1 MPLFRFD
8 FKIKKIV
15 DRDKLNKTKIIQNIF
30 FFSGVLVNLH
40 HSPNAES
47 IRDDN
52 EANES
57 DPSSIRQSDSN
68 SIRKPD
74 CGFINIDSVQQIVA
88 AKWAVDVINNQSLPN
103 ELKIG
108 QSMFSSR
115 CF

>member
-1 MPLFRFD
+1 
-8 FKIKKIV
+8 
-15 DRDKLNKTKIIQNIF
+15 
-30 FFSGVLVNLH
+30 LVNLH

-108 QSMFSSR
+108 QSMFLSR
-115 CF
+115 SVFKAISI